1 MIQPPTE
8 YKRSFFD
15 RHGPGAAGLVTASV
29 WGVAM
34 GILTLV
40 MLASVRGLTFMTIL
54 SSVGAGLFVGGLG
67 PALGNAFGGFWNR
80 VAVNGASTPSAP
92 QFSRERS
99 LVMQGKIEEAFV
111 LIEKQVAADRTNIQ
125 VRILAAELYLSE
137 RNNPERSAQLLREAH
152 LVRPMSVGDD
162 VYIANRLVDLYVGP
176 LSTPYKAFRELRRII
191 ERYPNTSAAQHAR
204 VALAAL
210 KERHAEPLE

>member
-111 LIEKQVAADRTNIQ
+111 LLEKQVAADRTDVQ

-137 RNNPERSAQLLREAH
+137 RHNPERSAQLLREAH

-176 LSTPYKAFRELRRII
+176 LNTPYKAFRELRRII
-191 ERYPNTSAAQHAR
+191 ERYPNTSAGQHAR

-210 KERHAEPLE
+210 KERYPEPLE